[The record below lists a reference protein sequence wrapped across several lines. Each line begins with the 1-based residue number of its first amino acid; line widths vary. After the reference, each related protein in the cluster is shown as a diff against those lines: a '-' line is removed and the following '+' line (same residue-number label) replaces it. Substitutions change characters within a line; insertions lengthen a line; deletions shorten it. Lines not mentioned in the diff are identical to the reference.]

1 MFNIKFLFI
10 AILLAWILQALFN
23 HIQVKNIQ
31 ETFSHLG
38 RKGDLL
44 TGAQKDILR
53 GGCIFAMV
61 INNNGIIRKTMY
73 MKGYTVFARFREFDR
88 FNGKSLEEALLLCP
102 KSSKDTLYRAVQKSL
117 IVALDQR
124 KNKTTVKKEEGDS
137 N

>member
-1 MFNIKFLFI
+1 VFNIKFLFI
-10 AILLAWILQALFN
+10 AILLAWIMQALFN

-38 RKGDLL
+38 KKGNLL

-53 GGCIFAMV
+53 GSCIFAMA
-61 INNNGIIRKTMY
+61 IDNNGIIRKTMY

-102 KSSKDTLYRAVQKSL
+102 KSSKDTFSKAVQKSL
-117 IVALDQR
+117 IVALDQK
-124 KNKTTVKKEEGDS
+124 KNKITVNKEKRD
-137 N
+137 NN